1 MPRSTAV
8 SIIVPVLNESASIV
22 PSLERLSAMRDAG
35 AEVILVDGG
44 SDDDTVALATPW
56 CDRVVSSERGRALQM
71 NRGAAEASGEVLL
84 FLHADTVLPERA
96 DQALETFL
104 ASDSAWGRFD
114 VRLSGSRPL
123 FRLIAFMMNQRSR
136 LTGIATG
143 DQAIFVRRSLF
154 EDLGGYRELPLMEDV
169 ALCRRLRQVS
179 RPFCIRLPVVTDSR
193 RWEQLGPWRTIALM
207 WRLRWRYWRGADP
220 VELARAYRADVRGP
234 AVTNMN
240 KENGE
245 R

>member
-22 PSLERLSAMRDAG
+22 PSLERLSVMRDAG
-35 AEVILVDGG
+35 AEVIVVDGG
-44 SDDDTVALATPW
+44 SDDDTVALATSL
-56 CDRVVSSERGRALQM
+56 CDRVVGSDRGRALQM
-71 NRGAAEASGEVLL
+71 NRGAADASGEVLL
-84 FLHADTVLPERA
+84 FLHADTVLPEGA
-96 DQALETFL
+96 DQALETFR

-114 VRLSGSRPL
+114 VRLSGSRSL

-154 EDLGGYRELPLMEDV
+154 ENLGGYRELPLMEDV
-169 ALCRRLRQVS
+169 ELCRRLRRVS
-179 RPFCIRLPVVTDSR
+179 RPFCIRSPVVTDSR
-193 RWEQLGPWRTIALM
+193 RWEQLGPWRTIVLM
-207 WRLRWRYWRGADP
+207 WRLRWRYWRGEDP
-220 VELARAYRADVRGP
+220 AELARAYRADVRGR
-234 AVTNMN
+234 AVTITN
-240 KENGE
+240 KGNGD